1 MYIYIYI
8 YIYAYIYIYVY
19 RTLNFDE
26 HSRTLNFDEAFQ
38 RSNFST
44 FKPKNVLIMFL
55 KNLYAK
61 SLSLTTF

>member
-1 MYIYIYI
+1 MNTQE
-8 YIYAYIYIYVY
+8 
-19 RTLNFDE
+19 TLNFDE
-26 HSRTLNFDEAFQ
+26 VFQ